1 MQCHNELNQLAKKIQ
16 AYRFEMAKS
25 SKDMNAEDN
34 LKIEK
39 LRQRM
44 KMLKTTEQ
52 GLCNEL
58 AELVKQNKRIKQF
71 EKAKTELKMKTD
83 RELFL
88 LKVNQEA
95 SDSSS
100 SLTIDENQKRI
111 KKKEKL
117 VVKLTKKLKNMDKD
131 VKNLD
136 ERIQAIELKLE
147 ENDKNLVEL
156 RKDIESLGSLPP
168 SPSLSSSSITDE
180 GITTL
185 KNEVRERIIRFA
197 YLEEHLI
204 LLNAKHAI
212 DDVRRKK
219 KEWLHSFDCEDDDN
233 YDDGD
238 EA

>member
-1 MQCHNELNQLAKKIQ
+1 ME
-16 AYRFEMAKS
+16 
-25 SKDMNAEDN
+25 
-34 LKIEK
+34 
-39 LRQRM
+39 
-44 KMLKTTEQ
+44 MLKTTEQ

-58 AELVKQNKRIKQF
+58 TELVKQNKRIKQF

-136 ERIQAIELKLE
+136 ERIKAIELKLE

-168 SPSLSSSSITDE
+168 SPSSSSSITDE
-180 GITTL
+180 RITTL
-185 KNEVRERIIRFA
+185 KSEVRERIIRFA

-204 LLNAKHAI
+204 LLNAKHVI
-212 DDVRRKK
+212 DDIRRNKK
-219 KEWLHSFDCEDDDN
+219 GWLNSFDCEDDDADGN
-233 YDDGD
+233 DDD

>member
-1 MQCHNELNQLAKKIQ
+1 MQCHNELNQLAKEIQ
-16 AYRFEMAKS
+16 AYRVEMAKS

-44 KMLKTTEQ
+44 EMLKTTEQ

-58 AELVKQNKRIKQF
+58 ADLVKQKKRIKQG
-71 EKAKTELKMKTD
+71 ETAKTELKMKTD
-83 RELFL
+83 QELFL
-88 LKVNQEA
+88 LKVNLEA
-95 SDSSS
+95 FDSSS
-100 SLTIDENQKRI
+100 SLRNEKNEKRI
-111 KKKEKL
+111 MKKEKL
-117 VVKLTKKLKNMDKD
+117 ALKLAKKLEKMGKD
-131 VKNLD
+131 VRNLD
-136 ERIQAIELKLE
+136 ERIKAIEIKLE

-168 SPSLSSSSITDE
+168 SPSSSSSSINDE
-180 GITTL
+180 RITTL
-185 KNEVRERIIRFA
+185 KSEVRERIIRFA

-212 DDVRRKK
+212 DDIRRKK